1 MNRIPRRHQLVR
13 LLGSA
18 VVGQALL
25 SAANLAAGILLLR
38 HASDHQYGSY
48 VLVTTG
54 ILLVSSLQNA
64 FVGPT
69 LIARL
74 ARLGRD
80 ARASLIAGAWREQ
93 RRLIAA
99 VTACVCALALLT
111 SFAGALPAPTMLL
124 AVAGFIAGAATLRRS
139 YFRLALQAH
148 HHAADVLKSDAYYAL
163 LLVAGVLLATRWP
176 QPAAAATCAL
186 ALAALLS
193 GSQAMRALHRAE
205 GIAATPG
212 VHVLRAL
219 APVGAWAAAG
229 AAIHWTFGQGYNYLV
244 AGVLDVAA
252 VAEIAAAR
260 LVLMPVNLLSMGVGS
275 MMLPLTTGWLL
286 RESPSR
292 VLRRLAAFSAAIALL
307 ALAYFAVVWL
317 ARDWLFTAVLR
328 KSFAQ
333 RDTLLLL
340 WAAALMI
347 MVVRDQLLHLLIA
360 RQRLRELSALA
371 LVSAIAATGAILWAM
386 QHWGAPGAVA
396 GVLLGES
403 INLAGILALAAREIR
418 LPLAASDS
426 HSVPAEVPS

>member
-1 MNRIPRRHQLVR
+1 MNRTPRRHQLLR

-38 HASDHQYGSY
+38 YASDHQYGSY
-48 VLVTTG
+48 VLVTAG

-64 FVGPT
+64 FVSPT

-80 ARASLIAGAWREQ
+80 ARAALIAGAWREQ
-93 RRLIAA
+93 RRLIVAA
-99 VTACVCALALLT
+99 TACVCALALLA
-111 SFAGALPAPTMLL
+111 SFTAALPAPTMLL
-124 AVAGFIAGAATLRRS
+124 AIAGVIAGAVTLRRGF
-139 YFRLALQAH
+139 FRLALQAH
-148 HHAADVLKSDAYYAL
+148 HHATDVLKSDAYYAL
-163 LLVAGVLLATRWP
+163 LLVPGVLLATRWP
-176 QPAAAATCAL
+176 QSAAAATCAL
-186 ALAALLS
+186 ALAALFS

-205 GIAATPG
+205 GIATTPG
-212 VHVLRAL
+212 VDVLRAL

-260 LVLMPVNLLSMGVGS
+260 LVLMPVNLLSMGIGS

-292 VLRRLAAFSAAIALL
+292 VLRRLAAFSAAIGLL

-317 ARDWLFTAVLR
+317 ARDWLFTVVLR

-347 MVVRDQLLHLLIA
+347 MVLRDQLLHLLVA

-386 QHWGAPGAVA
+386 QHWGAPGAVV
-396 GVLLGES
+396 GVLVGES

-418 LPLAASDS
+418 LPLAASDP
-426 HSVPAEVPS
+426 HPVPAEVPS